1 MVGLKQISDGS
12 TEDID
17 FKNIQV
23 EVVQLEVKNDHL
35 ENSEMLTNYLGNE
48 NKSPPQGEGIKC
60 FDFESEKNNK
70 YQYNAN
76 LSKAYD
82 DRCDKEL
89 EKNERKFDDDN
100 EVKEN
105 SKLEFEKIEE
115 EVMFNSFDESF
126 SEGEMTEGS
135 HTKYGISDLNDAS
148 KIQNFNIDL
157 MKIEEESD
165 FEEPP
170 IDSNIIKGKSETLCC
185 KVSKK
190 PKKIHIIPTSILNE
204 KSFRD
209 GLKEQQICDEKLI
222 DISNKSANYQAST
235 QNKIELIKEYENK
248 DDGMQIK
255 IFDLGISNDSPASP
269 KYKTHPI
276 NDYENKENVD
286 IIDNNKNFKDNKMTT
301 DNDLDYQVN
310 SQGDDVVVQRQQALV
325 MRRTIFD
332 NIVERKEVNI
342 GDKEYVS
349 KVMREVCKLNDTR
362 LSELNPA
369 SMVELKNKAGNFAAY
384 IRKRYRQSNISG
396 AKSFRLHYGESWLDV
411 AFDWFPVIELS
422 KTLMPANSI
431 FEPEL
436 CNPLSKQKKKMEGE
450 SYHEETPI
458 DSNCVKGESV
468 TFDCKVNKKRGKRH
482 IVPTFI
488 LFQKSFYDKLKEH
501 KICYENFMNISDR
514 SANFQAPTKNKIEPI
529 ESYENKDNVVIIDD
543 NMTGISNVS
552 AHITA
557 STEDKIEQI
566 KEYENKEHGE
576 NIDNNKDL
584 KEDEVAINTDLD
596 YEGKLFI
603 KEYDTSVKSDSKLK
617 KPDFDMK
624 QIGEKDNF
632 EEAPKNLEFLEHT
645 ENAHEEKKPFCCDIC
660 NRKFTDSQDL
670 NRHISL
676 LHEGKGPYSCDIC
689 EHKFSTST
697 CLNIHITRVHDEIK
711 PNKCDVCNKTFARR
725 DNIKDH
731 KARVHERKKP
741 FKCDKCES
749 CFAIPRDL
757 KQHSEIVHEGIKPY
771 SCIVCDIKF
780 SQKLQLR
787 QHITVMHVLKD
798 KSIDES
804 NVDEFKKDPD
814 VAAVINQ
821 KLHKEYMCKLCD
833 KKVLFGRSAHIR
845 KYHNVENGDL
855 KCPKCDKSFRKYDQ
869 LYKHVTDYHPKIEKL
884 TPCKICGI
892 MIAPKRKTRHFQ
904 MKHATNSEKQHQCKT
919 CGKGFFSIQ
928 SFRDHMNTHTGEK
941 PHLCKHCGAAF
952 ASQGTR
958 NMHER
963 TVHSGHSRY
972 ISEDQLEAR
981 NVDDKNTT
989 RKKILNKKYSCL
1001 ICSKTFIDT
1010 YKLNRHAKVHVK
1022 TGEPHGLTDIEA
1034 LNEKSMNFIC
1044 QICGKSFIDNWKLK
1058 RHGKVHIKAVEL
1070 TPTLG

>member
-157 MKIEEESD
+157 MKIEEEGD

-170 IDSNIIKGKSETLCC
+170 IDSNIIKGKSVTLRC
-185 KVSKK
+185 KVSKNPEK
-190 PKKIHIIPTSILNE
+190 NHIVPTSILSE

-209 GLKEQQICDEKLI
+209 GL
-222 DISNKSANYQAST
+222 NYHAST
-235 QNKIELIKEYENK
+235 ENKIKLIKEYENK

-255 IFDLGISNDSPASP
+255 IFDLGIPNESAASP
-269 KYKTHPI
+269 KYKNHPI

-349 KVMREVCKLNDTR
+349 EVMREVCKLNDTR

-458 DSNCVKGESV
+458 DSNCRKG
-468 TFDCKVNKKRGKRH
+468 
-482 IVPTFI
+482 
-488 LFQKSFYDKLKEH
+488 
-501 KICYENFMNISDR
+501 
-514 SANFQAPTKNKIEPI
+514 
-529 ESYENKDNVVIIDD
+529 
-543 NMTGISNVS
+543 
-552 AHITA
+552 
-557 STEDKIEQI
+557 
-566 KEYENKEHGE
+566 
-576 NIDNNKDL
+576 
-584 KEDEVAINTDLD
+584 
-596 YEGKLFI
+596 
-603 KEYDTSVKSDSKLK
+603 
-617 KPDFDMK
+617 
-624 QIGEKDNF
+624 
-632 EEAPKNLEFLEHT
+632 
-645 ENAHEEKKPFCCDIC
+645 
-660 NRKFTDSQDL
+660 
-670 NRHISL
+670 
-676 LHEGKGPYSCDIC
+676 
-689 EHKFSTST
+689 
-697 CLNIHITRVHDEIK
+697 
-711 PNKCDVCNKTFARR
+711 
-725 DNIKDH
+725 
-731 KARVHERKKP
+731 
-741 FKCDKCES
+741 
-749 CFAIPRDL
+749 
-757 KQHSEIVHEGIKPY
+757 
-771 SCIVCDIKF
+771 
-780 SQKLQLR
+780 
-787 QHITVMHVLKD
+787 
-798 KSIDES
+798 
-804 NVDEFKKDPD
+804 
-814 VAAVINQ
+814 
-821 KLHKEYMCKLCD
+821 
-833 KKVLFGRSAHIR
+833 
-845 KYHNVENGDL
+845 
-855 KCPKCDKSFRKYDQ
+855 
-869 LYKHVTDYHPKIEKL
+869 
-884 TPCKICGI
+884 
-892 MIAPKRKTRHFQ
+892 
-904 MKHATNSEKQHQCKT
+904 
-919 CGKGFFSIQ
+919 
-928 SFRDHMNTHTGEK
+928 
-941 PHLCKHCGAAF
+941 
-952 ASQGTR
+952 
-958 NMHER
+958 
-963 TVHSGHSRY
+963 
-972 ISEDQLEAR
+972 
-981 NVDDKNTT
+981 
-989 RKKILNKKYSCL
+989 
-1001 ICSKTFIDT
+1001 
-1010 YKLNRHAKVHVK
+1010 
-1022 TGEPHGLTDIEA
+1022 
-1034 LNEKSMNFIC
+1034 
-1044 QICGKSFIDNWKLK
+1044 
-1058 RHGKVHIKAVEL
+1058 
-1070 TPTLG
+1070 